1 MTDFETIIMVIVGF
15 CAGLYIGWKAAD
27 TMHKMLVGAILKEA
41 GVSSATLEK
50 MADNAQKELDK
61 LEGKEEDR
69 IGLVIEQHL
78 GQLYAFRKD
87 NYQFVAQSS
96 NKEELVK
103 IIADRFKDTTFVVNK
118 DDGAELLGLAK
129 K

>member
-69 IGLVIEQHL
+69 VGLVIEQHN
-78 GQLYAFRKD
+78 GQLYAYRKD
-87 NYQFVAQSS
+87 NYQFLAQSS
-96 NKEELVK
+96 SKEELLK
-103 IIADRFKDTTFVVNK
+103 TIAEKFTNVTLVVSEQ
-118 DDGAELLGLAK
+118 DGAALIK
-129 K
+129 